1 MFKRLL
7 ALLFCLLI
15 LAPSAL
21 AQEGA
26 FATYQ
31 LPQGAQACYFTQ
43 AKELDVPEGL
53 EPMYNLMQHAT
64 MLGDIYLMR
73 MPNGRAMASVGC
85 SPVEQAFSAEELLA
99 LWPEIALNLGREC
112 TWVNDDP
119 ACAAVENCY
128 GIDMLHINT
137 QLSAGDTT
145 TLLLDTE
152 AFAFCQDGSMIEIW
166 AVKTAQPIYLYDEQ
180 AAKEL
185 EEDEQALRF
194 FLNSLDF
201 SGQIPSIQSEDY
213 RDPDG
218 RFELQVLTGSVI
230 ITAATPLEEISVARE
245 RFIEANAAG
254 ADNAFDQMM
263 ADVYE
268 QRVTLILTPD
278 MKGAMQI
285 FCSQENDFADATPE
299 MLAMLAEPIR
309 KSLNERFGLAVTLA
323 NDERATVSRIE
334 HARMCYWLR
343 SGECNLQLDILA
355 CVTAGGW
362 LCEVDLF
369 TLGGDQTTRAV
380 MQSLIMQTLRYTV
393 E

>member
-21 AQEGA
+21 AQEGS

-31 LPQGAQACYFTQ
+31 LPQGAQACYFTE
-43 AKELDVPEGL
+43 AREFDVPEGL

-64 MLGDIYLMR
+64 MLGDLYLMR

-85 SPVEQAFSAEELLA
+85 SPMEQALSAEELLA
-99 LWPEIALNLGREC
+99 LWPEIALNLVREC
-112 TWVNDDP
+112 AWVNDDP
-119 ACAAVENCY
+119 SCAAVENCY
-128 GIDMLHINT
+128 GIDMLHIST
-137 QLSAGDTT
+137 QLSVGDTT
-145 TLLLDTE
+145 TLLLDAE
-152 AFAFCQDGSMIEIW
+152 AFAFCQDGGMIEIW
-166 AVKTAQPIYLYDEQ
+166 AVKPAQPVYLYDEQ

-185 EEDEQALRF
+185 EEDEQALAF
-194 FLNSLDF
+194 FLSSLDF

-213 RDPDG
+213 TDPKG
-218 RFELQVLTGSVI
+218 RFAMQILTGSTV
-230 ITAATPLEEISVARE
+230 ITADTPITDISAARE
-245 RFIEANAAG
+245 RFVEANAAG

-263 ADVYE
+263 TDVYE
-268 QRVTLILTPD
+268 QQVTLILTPD

-323 NDERATVSRIE
+323 PDERATVSRLE

-343 SGECNLQLDILA
+343 SGECNLQLDVLA

-369 TLGGDQTTRAV
+369 TLEGDQTTRAV
-380 MQSLIMQTLRYTV
+380 LQSLVTQTLRYTV